1 MVKTNKLLVVDL
13 SLFAEGAAA
22 IGNATSSADSSL
34 ATKGNAPKV
43 VYGKQEQAQPT
54 EQQDNSTDLEAEYEE
69 AIKGKFKD
77 IHEARIKQTI
87 NQRFKNQPNLQA
99 ELDKT
104 TPILERLKEKY
115 GTATTNPEDILAAL
129 DDDDSYYEAE
139 AIERDMSVEQLKEI
153 KKLERTV
160 KQQDK
165 QIQAYTQHQKAQET
179 YQEWIK
185 QSTSLKEK
193 YPNFNIET
201 ELKSDNFRK
210 LLSAGLDV
218 ETAFTVV
225 HKDELIPAAM
235 QYTANQVKQGVVND
249 ILANGTRPI
258 ENGIQDSSAIVTKT
272 DPSKLTKK
280 DLAEIRKRVA
290 RGERI
295 VF

>member
-1 MVKTNKLLVVDL
+1 MLKDKKMLEVDL
-13 SLFAEGAAA
+13 TLFAEGAAA
-22 IGNATSSADSSL
+22 TGTTTGTADSSP
-34 ATKGNAPKV
+34 ATKGEAPKV
-43 VYGKQEQAQPT
+43 LYGKQEQAPPT
-54 EQQDNSTDLEAEYEE
+54 EPQDNGTDLEAEYDE

-87 NQRFKNQPNLQA
+87 SQRFKNQPNLQA

-104 TPILERLKEKY
+104 QPILERLKEKY

-139 AIERDMSVEQLKEI
+139 AIERDMSVEQLKEL
-153 KKLERTV
+153 KRLERTV
-160 KQQDK
+160 KEQDK
-165 QIQAYTQHQKAQET
+165 QLQAYTRHQKAQET
-179 YQEWIK
+179 YQEWIN
-185 QSTSLKEK
+185 QSNALREK

-201 ELKSDNFRK
+201 ELQNENFRK
-210 LLSAGLDV
+210 LLGAGLDV
-218 ETAFTVV
+218 ENAFTVV

-280 DLAEIRKRVA
+280 DLADIRKKVA